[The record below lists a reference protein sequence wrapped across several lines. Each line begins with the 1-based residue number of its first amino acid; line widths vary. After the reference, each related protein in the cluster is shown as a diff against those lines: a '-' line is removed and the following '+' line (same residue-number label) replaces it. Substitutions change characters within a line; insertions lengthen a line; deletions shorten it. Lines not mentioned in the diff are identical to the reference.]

1 MSDSVK
7 KSRELSVYARTRGDV
22 RNVQVVHRPNFMA
35 SVVDGVVKLTEC
47 EPVVPSLSSEYSIAM
62 NALRNKDDKPM
73 RKRINVDAVDLPE
86 TLSNFQ
92 S

>member
-1 MSDSVK
+1 
-7 KSRELSVYARTRGDV
+7 
-22 RNVQVVHRPNFMA
+22 MA

-47 EPVVPSLSSEYSIAM
+47 EPVVPSLSSEYSVSM
-62 NALRNKDDKPM
+62 NALRQKDAQPM

-86 TLSNFQ
+86 TLLNLQ